1 MRLEFQN
8 FMAVAFSIIFKVIS
22 FFLICLAIYKTALT
36 AINPEKEVV
45 AAFVESISTFVIA
58 LSIFELVLGIGKEY
72 ASQNDEGNLYIN
84 IRRTIT
90 RFVGTVCIA
99 LVLES
104 LIMIIKYSQLD
115 LAGNLLYPVFIIISA
130 GVLLISMGVFLKL
143 TRGHTE

>member
-1 MRLEFQN
+1 MRIEFQN
-8 FMAVAFSIIFKVIS
+8 FMAMAFSIIFKVIS

-36 AINPEKEVV
+36 AINPETEVV

-58 LSIFELVLGIGKEY
+58 LSIFELGIGIGKEY
-72 ASQNDEGNLYIN
+72 ATQNNRGNLYIN

-115 LAGNLLYPVFIIISA
+115 LAGNLLYPVFINISA